1 MNHWQRIFDYISL
14 PTTNIIYIG
23 VGSSMGDYQEITTK
37 NNQQYPCFLN
47 KFAGKHLVIL
57 IDPYMETNLKLLNYF
72 EELNDPL
79 ILQNQINITNT
90 TNPYIREYTNDK
102 GLFFI
107 MNDCFYSDVNQY
119 MEQNEIEQANHHIA
133 IMHQIISIALGKISP
148 SKIIFQNYSG
158 YDTTT
163 YYLSLFDVFNH
174 DQLLSNVCFDVTQHN
189 GGCFIDFDPNM
200 ITLDKNIN
208 FIQEKYELLVNFPDS
223 QYYLKNLKTRIDLLS
238 YPLVWNYINLKKS
251 IDFER
256 VSNSNDSHYLF
267 NRVSNSNDSHYLF
280 NRVSNSNDSHYLFN
294 RVSNSN
300 DSHYLFNRVSNSND
314 SHYLFNRVS
323 NSNDSH
329 YLFNRVLVHKIKF
342 LAIIYKIEYDLSNN
356 NYNYI
361 LNCYYNII
369 YCVITDIVRS
379 RRIPDEFIEYLITNL
394 ENRFEFTNLMSIL
407 KFE

>member
-23 VGSSMGDYQEITTK
+23 VGSSMGNYQEITTK

-107 MNDCFYSDVNQY
+107 INDCFYSDVNQY

-158 YDTTT
+158 YDTTG

-174 DQLLSNVCFDVTQHN
+174 NQLLSNVCFDVTQHN

-280 NRVSNSNDSHYLFN
+280 NRV
-294 RVSNSN
+294 
-300 DSHYLFNRVSNSND
+300 
-314 SHYLFNRVS
+314 
-323 NSNDSH
+323 
-329 YLFNRVLVHKIKF
+329 LVHKIKF

-379 RRIPDEFIEYLITNL
+379 RRIPDEIIECLITNL

>member
-1 MNHWQRIFDYISL
+1 MNHWQKIFDYISL
-14 PTTNIIYIG
+14 PTTNLVYIG
-23 VGSSMGDYQEITTK
+23 VGSSMGDYKEITTK

-47 KFAGKHLVIL
+47 KFAGKHLIIL

-107 MNDCFYSDVNQY
+107 INDCFYSDVNQY
-119 MEQNEIEQANHHIA
+119 MEQNEIDQANHHIA

-238 YPLVWNYINLKKS
+238 YPLVWNYINFKKS
-251 IDFER
+251 IDFE
-256 VSNSNDSHYLF
+256 
-267 NRVSNSNDSHYLF
+267 
-280 NRVSNSNDSHYLFN
+280 
-294 RVSNSN
+294 
-300 DSHYLFNRVSNSND
+300 
-314 SHYLFNRVS
+314 
-323 NSNDSH
+323 
-329 YLFNRVLVHKIKF
+329 RVLVHKIKF

>member
-14 PTTNIIYIG
+14 PTTNLVYIG
-23 VGSSMGDYQEITTK
+23 VGSSMGDYKEITTK

-57 IDPYMETNLKLLNYF
+57 IDPYMETNLKLLNHF

-107 MNDCFYSDVNQY
+107 INDCFYSDVNQY
-119 MEQNEIEQANHHIA
+119 MEQNEIDQANHHIA

-158 YDTTT
+158 YDTTA

-174 DQLLSNVCFDVTQHN
+174 NQLLSNVCFDVTQHN

-208 FIQEKYELLVNFPDS
+208 FIQEKYELLVNFYDS
-223 QYYLKNLKTRIDLLS
+223 QYYLKNLKSRIDLLS
-238 YPLVWNYINLKKS
+238 YPLVWNYINFKKS

-256 VSNSNDSHYLF
+256 ESL
-267 NRVSNSNDSHYLF
+267 
-280 NRVSNSNDSHYLFN
+280 
-294 RVSNSN
+294 
-300 DSHYLFNRVSNSND
+300 
-314 SHYLFNRVS
+314 
-323 NSNDSH
+323 
-329 YLFNRVLVHKIKF
+329 HKIKF

-356 NYNYI
+356 DYNYI

-369 YCVITDIVRS
+369 HCVITDIVRS
-379 RRIPDEFIEYLITNL
+379 RRIPDEIIQCLITNL
-394 ENRFEFTNLMSIL
+394 ENRSEFTNLMSIL

>member
-107 MNDCFYSDVNQY
+107 INDCFYSDIDQY
-119 MEQNEIEQANHHIA
+119 MQPIEIEQANHHIA

-158 YDTTT
+158 YDTTA

-174 DQLLSNVCFDVTQHN
+174 NQLLSNVCFDVTQHN

-238 YPLVWNYINLKKS
+238 YPLVWNYINFKKS
-251 IDFER
+251 IDFE
-256 VSNSNDSHYLF
+256 
-267 NRVSNSNDSHYLF
+267 
-280 NRVSNSNDSHYLFN
+280 
-294 RVSNSN
+294 
-300 DSHYLFNRVSNSND
+300 
-314 SHYLFNRVS
+314 
-323 NSNDSH
+323 
-329 YLFNRVLVHKIKF
+329 RVLVHKIKF

-361 LNCYYNII
+361 INCYYNII
-369 YCVITDIVRS
+369 HCVITDIVRS
-379 RRIPDEFIEYLITNL
+379 RRIPDEIIECLLTNL